1 MLQRAQESRSGP
13 LRSVSE
19 RSGATNGPAE
29 HAVCRFRVLGRIG
42 CWTLRIHSPEALT
55 LVADLG
61 TAFGI
66 DFDSIFVVSAMHCD
80 KLNIIDVLS
89 GSGRA

>member
-19 RSGATNGPAE
+19 RSGATNGPTE
-29 HAVCRFRVLGRIG
+29 HAVCNYHVMRHMS
-42 CWTLRIHSPEALT
+42 CWTLCIHSPEALT

-80 KLNIIDVLS
+80 KLTNTETLS

>member
-1 MLQRAQESRSGP
+1 MSCL
-13 LRSVSE
+13 
-19 RSGATNGPAE
+19 
-29 HAVCRFRVLGRIG
+29 
-42 CWTLRIHSPEALT
+42 TLRIHSPEALT